1 MTLPSTGPS
10 YSSCYCPA
18 GRLQDRYD
26 QRGRAS
32 ASEVPQDPGGTL
44 SPTLGHRENPESTPR
59 SQGWQAKKAGSAVDL
74 SASPGPGSI
83 WGLDGT
89 PPLICEV
96 ERKTSFQIPWLWRG
110 GGEKQGPGLFRE
122 KDKTKKNLCDRAP

>member
-1 MTLPSTGPS
+1 MIREAGPLPVK
-10 YSSCYCPA
+10 
-18 GRLQDRYD
+18 
-26 QRGRAS
+26 
-32 ASEVPQDPGGTL
+32 VPQDPGGTL
-44 SPTLGHRENPESTPR
+44 SPTLGHRENPESAPR
-59 SQGWQAKKAGSAVDL
+59 SQGWQAKKAGCAVAL

-89 PPLICEV
+89 PPLICEA

-122 KDKTKKNLCDRAP
+122 KGKTKKNLCDRAP